1 MEAKQYD
8 TKQPIDHWRNQGGN
22 LTLPGDKWQ
31 WKHDDPKP
39 MGGSKIS
46 SNMEVHS
53 NTILFRKQE
62 KSQINNLTLHLK
74 QVEKEEKTKH
84 KFNRWK

>member
-1 MEAKQYD
+1 M
-8 TKQPIDHWRNQGGN
+8 TM
-22 LTLPGDKWQ
+22 
-31 WKHDDPKP
+31 KHNDPKP
-39 MGGSKIS
+39 LGGSKIS

-84 KFNRWK
+84 KFNR

>member
-1 MEAKQYD
+1 
-8 TKQPIDHWRNQGGN
+8 
-22 LTLPGDKWQ
+22 
-31 WKHDDPKP
+31 

-84 KFNRWK
+84 KFNR